1 MDSLINQLK
10 NQELTIEMVL
20 QQGLA
25 RAIVNY
31 PAASSDSP
39 GNMLDQLLEIRSEP
53 ELVSAINTAFQD
65 DLVRRLLLDC
75 LEDATFIRSIAAA
88 ATGPKLVKSCSNVN
102 VPWSISIP
110 DRCQPT
116 LLPWSGAGQ
125 QPRKIGQAGLAL
137 SPRT

>member
-1 MDSLINQLK
+1 MVAMDSLINQLK

-75 LEDATFIRSIAAA
+75 LEDATVHQINRGS
-88 ATGPKLVKSCSNVN
+88 S
-102 VPWSISIP
+102 
-110 DRCQPT
+110 DRAEAREE
-116 LLPWSGAGQ
+116 LLECERAMEH
-125 QPRKIGQAGLAL
+125 ID
-137 SPRT
+137 T